1 MSVPNHSHVPRTL
14 FDTGLFN
21 LKTHEGQGAFVD
33 AVVSTLHAID
43 PNWRHLKKNPGQTAV
58 HGHGED
64 SALYLLPDGKAQAV
78 DFIGGAGGPNPQ
90 PGWGVGEHVYKHSDG
105 IDPTTHGTTAA
116 PPPPGPT
123 IKPREQF
130 YFENLQLNGF
140 YASQAGL
147 QRPGG
152 MVKHDQEGRA
162 VADVE
167 AMGAW
172 AYDLMLGA
180 TVQDCIKA
188 IRQIPGGEWQQKH
201 PNETP

>member
-1 MSVPNHSHVPRTL
+1 
-14 FDTGLFN
+14 
-21 LKTHEGQGAFVD
+21 
-33 AVVSTLHAID
+33 
-43 PNWRHLKKNPGQTAV
+43 
-58 HGHGED
+58 
-64 SALYLLPDGKAQAV
+64 LLPDGQAQAV

-90 PGWGVGEHVYKHSDG
+90 PGWGVGEHLYKHSDG

-152 MVKHDQEGRA
+152 MVKHDHEGRA

-167 AMGAW
+167 AMGSW

-180 TVQDCIKA
+180 TVQECIKN
-188 IRQIPGGEWQQKH
+188 IRNSEEWRSKH
-201 PNETP
+201 PNEVP

>member
-1 MSVPNHSHVPRTL
+1 MSVPNYRNVPQAL
-14 FDTGLFN
+14 YDTGLYD
-21 LKTHEGQGAFVD
+21 LHTHDGQGAFVD
-33 AVVSTLHAID
+33 ACVSTLHGLD
-43 PNWRHLKKNPGQTAV
+43 KNFGHLKKKSGQTQV

-64 SALYLLPDGKAQAV
+64 ATLYKFSDGTAQAV
-78 DFIGGAGGPNPQ
+78 DFIGGAGGTNPR
-90 PGWGVGEHVYKHSDG
+90 PAWGLDSSGPIYKHSDWLS
-105 IDPTTHGTTAA
+105 PTEHAA
-116 PPPPGPT
+116 AEQAPPPGPT

-180 TVQDCIKA
+180 SVQDCIKA
-188 IRQIPGGEWQQKH
+188 IRQSDEWRSKH